1 MKSKEE
7 LNNLAYRIIELE
19 EIIKKNPPQDKTVK
33 SAMRDIEIIIE
44 SLSLKEGLELN
55 DTVINILENN

>member
-19 EIIKKNPPQDKTVK
+19 KIIKENPPQDKTVK
-33 SAMRDIEIIIE
+33 SAMHDIEIIIE